1 MRCIVGFLKD
11 CDEEPLKRKID
22 IYIKSLETIMNAEQE
37 SKRRDNAK
45 LLYDNYKKASKKTF
59 TGNKM
64 GMVAWR
70 KSARWFV
77 IQNC

>member
-1 MRCIVGFLKD
+1 MQRRSFKTED
-11 CDEEPLKRKID
+11 RY
-22 IYIKSLETIMNAEQE
+22 IYYVKSLETIMKTEQE

-45 LLYDNYKKASKKTF
+45 LLSDNYKKTSKKLF

-64 GMVAWR
+64 GMVTWR